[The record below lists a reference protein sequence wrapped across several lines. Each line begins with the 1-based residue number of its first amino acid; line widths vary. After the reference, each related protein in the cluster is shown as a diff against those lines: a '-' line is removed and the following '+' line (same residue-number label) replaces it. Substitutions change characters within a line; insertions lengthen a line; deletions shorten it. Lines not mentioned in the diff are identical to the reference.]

1 MAAVRNPAKSRP
13 LSANV
18 RRLMKMEREAPK
30 NPNVMKAE
38 RPFTEM
44 DIANCEMQGEIFMAA
59 VDRGVDMSIFA
70 PLFMNSQIASIIDY
84 SFSRSGGAEADKITS
99 MLNIPLLMKT
109 PDVFVDVIL
118 WLNGIVEQL
127 DNTAPLNLAVIE
139 ACIADNAENPPKEQP
154 PTAQPKDLKS
164 LADDYEYAYW
174 LGYIYRCECLLHEES
189 SRMVYGAFSEAFMRQ
204 MYSQMVKSN
213 EGSDEAMENEPSL
226 AECAGEICRRLD
238 TLLIGNLWK
247 DK

>member
-1 MAAVRNPAKSRP
+1 MATIRNPAKSRP

-30 NPNVMKAE
+30 NPNVMKME

-59 VDRGVDMSIFA
+59 VDRDVDMAVFA

-84 SFSRSGGAEADKITS
+84 SFSRSGGAEADEIAS
-99 MLNIPLLMKT
+99 MLNIPLLMKS

-118 WLNGIVEQL
+118 WLNGVVEQL
-127 DNTAPLNLAVIE
+127 DNTSPLNLAVIE
-139 ACIADNAENPPKEQP
+139 ACVAENADNPLKELPPLP
-154 PTAQPKDLKS
+154 PQDLKS
-164 LADDYEYAYW
+164 LTDNYEYAYW
-174 LGYIYRCECLLHEES
+174 LGYIYRYECLLHEES
-189 SRMVYGAFSEAFMRQ
+189 SRMVYGAFSESFMRQ
-204 MYSQMVKSN
+204 MYEQMIKKD
-213 EGSDEAMENEPSL
+213 EGSDEAMSDEATL
-226 AECAGEICRRLD
+226 AECAREICRRLD
-238 TLLIGNLWK
+238 TLLIGKLWK